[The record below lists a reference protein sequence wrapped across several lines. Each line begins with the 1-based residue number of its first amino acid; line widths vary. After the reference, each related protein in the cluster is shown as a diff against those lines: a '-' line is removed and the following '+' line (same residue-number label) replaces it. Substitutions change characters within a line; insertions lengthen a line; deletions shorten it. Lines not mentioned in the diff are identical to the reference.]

1 MEEKTKV
8 VLEKVREA
16 ACIIGKATGEAVEI
30 AAKKTGEAIEATKLS
45 FNNLELK
52 TDIEVLYKEIGKMI
66 YLTHLGLE
74 IDPMEIELKL
84 SLIDEKNEK
93 IELNEK
99 KKKGV

>member
-45 FNNLELK
+45 INNLELK

>member
-45 FNNLELK
+45 INNFELK